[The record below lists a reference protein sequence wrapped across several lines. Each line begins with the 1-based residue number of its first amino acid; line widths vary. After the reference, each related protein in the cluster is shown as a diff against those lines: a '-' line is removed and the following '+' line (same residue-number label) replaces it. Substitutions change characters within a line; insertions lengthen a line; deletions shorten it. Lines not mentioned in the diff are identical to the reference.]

1 LIEKV
6 VKGGCLGVNI
16 NGEESSYLKTGKG
29 LRQQDPLS
37 TLLLNLVGDVL
48 TRMLDRAAEEGK
60 IRSLLHNF
68 RFEGIKLNSNLVSHE
83 YA

>member
-1 LIEKV
+1 MGRRVAILR
-6 VKGGCLGVNI
+6 
-16 NGEESSYLKTGKG
+16 TGKR

-37 TLLLNLVGDVL
+37 LLPINLVG
-48 TRMLDRAAEEGK
+48 DRAAEEGK
-60 IRSLLHNF
+60 IRGLLHNF